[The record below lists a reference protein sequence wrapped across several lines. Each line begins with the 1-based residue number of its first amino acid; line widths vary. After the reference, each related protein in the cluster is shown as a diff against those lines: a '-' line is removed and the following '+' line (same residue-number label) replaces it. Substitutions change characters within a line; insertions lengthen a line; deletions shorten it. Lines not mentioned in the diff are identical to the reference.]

1 MLIIIQIYPFPQYP
15 TTYTGRN
22 LLIYFLDNTVHM
34 KSNQRGVLFLV
45 LFVLVVFTIYLSTQ
59 YIYEQTRSMKLMGSS
74 TLPIIPLSPALPQ
87 QLPSSTR
94 EGFTVGFEKRN
105 HAPLPLERRP
115 HVVQQSIPVP
125 PPFPSS
131 AFETVGIDCEH
142 GRCVYREQKESY
154 SPHLYQT
161 QNLPEPRR
169 HVVES
174 TPNYHRTIQN
184 CPISSV
190 PYQQENLPEPHSHRI
205 QATPNYIRTIQNGPI
220 SSVPYQQENLPE
232 PRKFRIQAVPN
243 YQRSIS
249 IGPMNSVPYH
259 TLF

>member
-1 MLIIIQIYPFPQYP
+1 
-15 TTYTGRN
+15 
-22 LLIYFLDNTVHM
+22 M
-34 KSNQRGVLFLV
+34 KSDQRGVLLLV

-59 YIYEQTRSMKLMGSS
+59 YISAQNRNLKIMGSS
-74 TLPIIPLSPALPQ
+74 TLPIIPLSPSLPHH
-87 QLPSSTR
+87 LPESKR
-94 EGFTVGFEKRN
+94 EGFTVGFEKRH
-105 HAPLPLERRP
+105 HAPLPLEYRP
-115 HVVQQSIPVP
+115 RVVQQSIPTP

-154 SPHLYQT
+154 SPYQYQV

-169 HVVES
+169 NVVQAI
-174 TPNYHRTIQN
+174 PNYHRTIEN
-184 CPISSV
+184 GPISSV
-190 PYQQENLPEPHSHRI
+190 PYQRENLPEPHSHRI
-205 QATPNYIRTIQNGPI
+205 QAVPNYIRTIQNGPI

-232 PRKFRIQAVPN
+232 PRRFRIQAVPN

-249 IGPMNSVPYH
+249 IGPMANVPYH